1 MFKNKFLVIVLSRMK
16 LLLKRRFGIPTSI
29 FVVILLS
36 GLGYSV
42 IALYGC
48 AKREIKNIDSK
59 GKNIVCFGDSITF
72 GYGAEPGGDYPS
84 ALTKMT
90 SVAVINAGID
100 GDTST
105 EAIKRIKS
113 DVLDRDPLL
122 VIVEFGGND
131 FLRKIPQEET
141 LNNMRVIIE
150 EIQAQGAMVAVVDI
164 STEMILKQY
173 RSAFYNLAREKG
185 AIFIP
190 SILSGIITNPRL
202 KSDFIHP
209 NADGYNVIAQRI
221 YRVITPYLNQNLLA
235 KKLAK

>member
-1 MFKNKFLVIVLSRMK
+1 MKKNKLLVLLFYCFIVL
-16 LLLKRRFGIPTSI
+16 LL
-29 FVVILLS
+29 
-36 GLGYSV
+36 
-42 IALYGC
+42 AGC

-59 GKNIVCFGDSITF
+59 GRNIVCFGDSITF

-90 SVAVINAGID
+90 RIPVINAGID

-131 FLRKIPQEET
+131 FLTKIPQEIT
-141 LNNMRVIIE
+141 LNNMREIIDK
-150 EIQAQGAMVAVVDI
+150 IQAQGAMVAVVDI
-164 STEMILKQY
+164 STGMILKEY
-173 RSAFYNLAREKG
+173 HSAFYNLAGEKG

-190 SILSGIITNPRL
+190 PILSGIITNPRL

-221 YRVITPYLNQNLLA
+221 YRVITPYLNQNSLLRQSQ
-235 KKLAK
+235 K